1 MSGILSLDT
10 LKQEVAAG
18 RIDTVVV
25 AMTDMVG
32 QLVGKRFHAAHFL
45 DSAYEET
52 HGCNYLLAN
61 DIDMEPVPGYEAAN
75 WRKGYGDFV
84 LKPDLATLR
93 LTPWLSGT
101 ALVLADVLDHHDH
114 APIPHSPRAILKN
127 QIALLEAMKIRAFF
141 ASELEFYLF
150 DESYET
156 LHAKAYREPKT
167 TGYYIQ
173 DYHVFQTAKEE
184 PVMRAVRN
192 GLHAAGIPVE
202 CSKGE
207 WGPGQEEINV
217 RYADALEMA
226 DRHVVIKNAIKEI
239 ANAQGKAVT
248 FMAKWRYDLAGSSSH
263 IHSSLWN
270 ADGTQSLFADTKGEH
285 GMSTLMRHYLAGQLT
300 YARDI
305 TFFLAPFI
313 NSYKRFQV
321 STFAPTRA
329 IWSVDNRTAGF
340 RLCGEQSRAIRVEC
354 RIGGADL
361 NPYLAFAALLAA
373 GLAGIEQKL
382 DPGPP
387 FVGDAYRAE
396 KLREIPGTLREA
408 TECLRGSKMLRATFG
423 DGVIDHYIHAAE
435 WEQLEY
441 DRRVTDWELKRGFER
456 A

>member
-1 MSGILSLDT
+1 MSGTLSLDL

-32 QLVGKRFHAAHFL
+32 QLVGKRFHAAHFV
-45 DSAYEET
+45 DSAHEET

-75 WRKGYGDFV
+75 WSKGYGDFV

-93 LTPWLSGT
+93 PIPWLPGT
-101 ALVLADVLDHHDH
+101 ALVQADVLDHHDH
-114 APIPHSPRAILKN
+114 GPISHSPRAILKN
-127 QIALLEAMKIRAFF
+127 QVARVETMNMRAFF

-150 DESYET
+150 DESYESI
-156 LHAKAYREPKT
+156 HARAYRDPKP

-173 DYHVFQTAKEE
+173 DYHVFQTTKEE

-217 RYADALEMA
+217 RYADALTMA
-226 DRHVVIKNAIKEI
+226 DRHVVIKNAVKEI

-263 IHSSLWN
+263 VHSSLWN
-270 ADGTQSLFADTKGEH
+270 ADEQRPLFADTQGEH
-285 GMSTLMRHYLAGQLT
+285 GMSALMRHYLAGQLA
-300 YARDI
+300 YAADI

-340 RLCGEQSRAIRVEC
+340 RLCGAHSPAIRVEC

-382 DPGPP
+382 EPGPA
-387 FVGDAYRAE
+387 FVGDAYRDE

-408 TECLRGSKMLRATFG
+408 TANLRGSKMLRAAFG
-423 DGVIDHYIHAAE
+423 DSVIDHYVHAAE